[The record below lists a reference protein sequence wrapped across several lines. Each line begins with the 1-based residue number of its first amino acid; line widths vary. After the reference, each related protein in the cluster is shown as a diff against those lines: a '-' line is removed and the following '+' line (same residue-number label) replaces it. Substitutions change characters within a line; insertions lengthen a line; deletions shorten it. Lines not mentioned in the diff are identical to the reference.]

1 MHMMS
6 GAGNNRGPLI
16 MRFTPRAVHPLM
28 NQQLDPQLTNALVSL
43 AIIVLGGLG
52 TLVTTVI
59 ALIVWL
65 ARKVDGNT
73 QLTSQAN
80 NNAKDAKEA
89 SNGRLREVLDRLA
102 AERDRTVALRAIVRE
117 REDRISYLTARLP
130 DAETLMRE
138 YRDQRTR
145 HATEAEEIDT
155 EQRVMSNAP

>member
-1 MHMMS
+1 
-6 GAGNNRGPLI
+6 
-16 MRFTPRAVHPLM
+16 M
-28 NQQLDPQLTNALVSL
+28 NQQLDPQLANALVSL

-102 AERDRTVALRAIVRE
+102 ASRNQVVGLRYLVHERD
-117 REDRISYLTARLP
+117 DRIAYIVARLP
-130 DAETLMRE
+130 EAEELMSE
-138 YRDQRTR
+138 YRNRRTR
-145 HATEAEEIDT
+145 HATEAEELDAERHAMT
-155 EQRVMSNAP
+155 DEP